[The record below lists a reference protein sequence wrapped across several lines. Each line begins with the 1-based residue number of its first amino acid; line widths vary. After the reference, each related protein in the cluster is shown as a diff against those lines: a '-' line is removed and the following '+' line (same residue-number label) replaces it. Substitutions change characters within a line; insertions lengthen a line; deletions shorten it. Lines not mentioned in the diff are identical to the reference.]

1 MHIIYSEDFK
11 YKTFLLSF
19 MQAYN
24 YKFPNI
30 YFEEWKGR
38 KTFYTKNLF
47 PGNQV
52 YGEELVRVGNNEYR
66 AWDHKRSKLAAAIQK
81 GVSQIGIRE
90 GEIVLYLGASSGTT
104 PSHISDIVGEKGF
117 VFALDFASRMVKD
130 LVFLAEKRKN
140 IAPILANAN
149 KPLTYAHLV
158 TQADVVYMDIAQKN
172 QTEIF
177 LKNCEMFLK
186 PGGFGLY
193 FVKARSIDVT
203 KKPKDLFKKV
213 REELEKVIT
222 IVDYKELDTYEKD
235 HCLFICKKR

>member
-1 MHIIYSEDFK
+1 
-11 YKTFLLSF
+11 
-19 MQAYN
+19 MQPYN

-30 YFEEWKGR
+30 YFEDRKGK
-38 KTFYTKNLF
+38 KTFFTKNLYK
-47 PGNQV
+47 GNVV
-52 YGEELVRVGNNEYR
+52 YDEEIVKIGNDEYR
-66 AWDHKRSKLAAAIQK
+66 EWNHKRSKLAAAIQK

-117 VFALDFASRMVKD
+117 VFALDFAPRMVKD

-149 KPLTYAHLV
+149 KPLTYTHLV
-158 TQADVVYMDIAQKN
+158 TQADVIYMDIAQKN

-177 LKNCEMFLK
+177 LKNVDMYLK
-186 PGGFGLY
+186 SGGFGLY
-193 FVKARSIDVT
+193 FVKSRSIDVT
-203 KKPKDLFKKV
+203 KKPKDVFRKV

-222 IVDYKELDTYEKD
+222 IVDYKELDPYEKD

>member
-1 MHIIYSEDFK
+1 
-11 YKTFLLSF
+11 

-30 YFEEWKGR
+30 YFEEWKG
-38 KTFYTKNLF
+38 KKILYTKSVF
-47 PGNQV
+47 PGAKA
-52 YGEELVRVGNNEYR
+52 YEENIVRVGNDEFR
-66 AWDHKRSKLAAAIQK
+66 EWDHKRSKLSAAIQK
-81 GVSQIGIRE
+81 GISQIGIRE

-104 PSHISDIVGEKGF
+104 PSHVSDIVGKNGF
-117 VFALDFASRMVKD
+117 VFAIDFAPRMVRD
-130 LVFLAEKRKN
+130 LVFLSEKRKN

-158 TQADVVYMDIAQKN
+158 TQVDVIYMDIAQKN

-177 LKNCEMFLK
+177 LKNCEMYLK
-186 PGGFGLY
+186 NGGFGLY

-203 KKPKDLFKKV
+203 KKPGIVFKQV
-213 REELEKVIT
+213 REELEKTIT
-222 IVDYKELDTYEKD
+222 IVDYKELDPYEKD